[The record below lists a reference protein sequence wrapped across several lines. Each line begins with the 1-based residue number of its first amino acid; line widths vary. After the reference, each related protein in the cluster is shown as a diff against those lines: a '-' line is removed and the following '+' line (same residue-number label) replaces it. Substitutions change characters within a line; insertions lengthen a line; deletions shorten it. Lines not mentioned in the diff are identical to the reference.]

1 MIKYRAF
8 VANKPFL
15 LPVCDIEGL
24 DIDNEIDFE
33 FAEFMYKKYRMN
45 NYVKN

>member
-1 MIKYRAF
+1 MIKQRAF
-8 VANKPFL
+8 VGEKPYL
-15 LPVCDIEGL
+15 LPIDNIEGL

-45 NYVKN
+45 